1 MKVIF
6 IGGCPRSGT
15 TFLGGLL
22 GKHNDIFFLPELNFK
37 LPLLQEAARGTLN
50 YEKAK
55 LIFINHRK
63 SKVYNLALKEDDTEL
78 KNLTNY
84 DLAREL
90 VINVVRSHQQRF
102 DANEHRENIFVDHTP
117 SNFWIADDLLKAF
130 PGSPFIH
137 IIRDGRGI
145 FASVKNLTWGP
156 NIPTQAAQWWMANLS
171 FGLELEARKNF
182 PVIRVKYEDL
192 LADTNSVLK
201 TVFNFIKED
210 FEGINWQKKII
221 VPQYIQPQHQLV
233 GKDPEK
239 KKINEWQTKLSSRE
253 IELFEYASLGLL
265 KNLGYPHYAVHPI
278 KKASAFELIEL
289 AIKDKLLKY
298 LNKKKQQKRI
308 SNYKDV

>member
-22 GKHNDIFFLPELNFK
+22 GKHNNIFFLPELNFK
-37 LPLLQEAARGTLN
+37 LPLLQEAAKGTLN

-55 LIFINHRK
+55 SIFLNHRK
-63 SKVYNLALKEDDTEL
+63 SKVYNLGLRENDLDLKD
-78 KNLTNY
+78 LTNY
-84 DLAREL
+84 NLAREII
-90 VINVVRSHQQRF
+90 INVVRSHQQRLN
-102 DANEHRENIFVDHTP
+102 AEQHHENIFVDHTP
-117 SNFWIADDLLKAF
+117 SNFWVADELLKTF

-137 IIRDGRGI
+137 IIRDGRGV
-145 FASVKNLTWGP
+145 FSSVKNLTWGP

-182 PVIRVKYEDL
+182 PVMRVRYEDL
-192 LADTNSVLK
+192 LTDTNFILRSI
-201 TVFNFIKED
+201 FSFIKED

-233 GKDPEK
+233 GKEPEK
-239 KKINEWQTKLSSRE
+239 KKINEWQTKLSQRE

-265 KNLGYPHYAVHPI
+265 KNLGYSHYAVHPI
-278 KKASAFELIEL
+278 KKASSFELIEL
-289 AIKDKLLKY
+289 AIKDKFLKY
-298 LNKKKQQKRI
+298 SNRQKKKKRYR
-308 SNYKDV
+308 NYDV